1 LARVLVIA
9 FSDLSSDP
17 RLDRQISA
25 LLTRHEVTAAGL
37 AASPRDGVEYVDI
50 STPPLGLLQGGM
62 GVARLLAHRFE
73 AAYWRHPKNREV
85 LRRLRDT
92 AADVVLANE
101 IASLPIGV
109 NLAAPVVLDAH
120 EFAPQ
125 EFADRLW
132 WRTLVAPYVDWQCRR
147 YLAQVVAMT
156 TVSEGI
162 ADAYARMYGVRPEVV
177 SNAAPHADLRPTEV
191 DVPVRILH
199 HGAALRG
206 RGLEEMLRVADL
218 LDDRFSVDFVLVEA
232 SPGYRDELVA
242 RASHNPRVRFPPPV
256 AMRDIVQMANSYDIG
271 LYLLQPTNFN
281 HLHALPNK
289 FFEFIQGRL
298 ALAVG
303 PSPEMARVVR
313 SYGCGVVA
321 SDFTPEALAAA
332 LNGLDATQI
341 AAFKQASHAAAAE
354 LSSERTVEVIL
365 NGIDAALAARPSAS
379 PDVSAASGIP

>member
-1 LARVLVIA
+1 
-9 FSDLSSDP
+9 
-17 RLDRQISA
+17 
-25 LLTRHEVTAAGL
+25 
-37 AASPRDGVEYVDI
+37 
-50 STPPLGLLQGGM
+50 M
-62 GVARLLAHRFE
+62 
-73 AAYWRHPKNREV
+73 
-85 LRRLRDT
+85 
-92 AADVVLANE
+92 
-101 IASLPIGV
+101 
-109 NLAAPVVLDAH
+109 
-120 EFAPQ
+120 
-125 EFADRLW
+125 
-132 WRTLVAPYVDWQCRR
+132 
-147 YLAQVVAMT
+147 
-156 TVSEGI
+156 
-162 ADAYARMYGVRPEVV
+162 
-177 SNAAPHADLRPTEV
+177 
-191 DVPVRILH
+191 
-199 HGAALRG
+199 
-206 RGLEEMLRVADL
+206 EEMLRVADL

-341 AAFKQASHAAAAE
+341 AAFKQASHAAAAT
-354 LSSERTVEVIL
+354 LSAERDGESVLSLV
-365 NGIDAALAARPSAS
+365 GSALARQPRHDRAVRQ
-379 PDVSAASGIP
+379 